1 MSVVISPGVAAAI
14 TGELLTGAIRF
25 YFLYQRM
32 QALQG
37 MTPEEAE
44 VQYQLKKAEFEKRPP
59 AALQAL
65 IDVQG

>member
-1 MSVVISPGVAAAI
+1 MSITIAPGVAAAI

-37 MTPEEAE
+37 MTPEQADAKYLEA
-44 VQYQLKKAEFEKRPP
+44 KAAFEARPP
-59 AALQAL
+59 EDLEKL
-65 IDVQG
+65 Y